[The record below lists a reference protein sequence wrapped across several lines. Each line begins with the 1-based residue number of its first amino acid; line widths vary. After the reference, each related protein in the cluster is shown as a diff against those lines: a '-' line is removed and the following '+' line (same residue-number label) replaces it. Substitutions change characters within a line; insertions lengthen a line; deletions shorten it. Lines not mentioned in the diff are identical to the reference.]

1 MCSIEAIV
9 SYGKQNGYHAM
20 GLVDRNVLSG
30 AMPFKKACQQ
40 ANIKPIYGLEF
51 SLSFEGRIHDMILY
65 ARNDRGYRNLM
76 GLSSLLCTQKQEYI
90 DVDTLNQ
97 YREDNI
103 LCLLSDDMPLTA
115 AIDKHS
121 DIEEE
126 LAKQNEVFG
135 HYIVGLMDHDIA
147 INRQRDEHLKT
158 ILEEH
163 KISYI
168 ALSRTFYPEADDVEA
183 YQVLKCIRDKKLI
196 SDDES
201 IPESGRYFLSKDQ
214 FSTLYDQKELDN
226 TDILAENCTASLTFT
241 TQLPEYKNKLDV
253 PSKQYLVSLCKE
265 GLKRRLKNDIPEA
278 YQKRLDH
285 ELKIILDMHF
295 EDYFLIVYDFILYA
309 KKNDILV
316 GPGRGSAAG
325 SLVSY
330 CLGITD
336 IDPLKYGLIFERFLN
351 PERISMPDI
360 DTDFP
365 DDKRDQIIAYARDR
379 YGADHVAHI
388 ITFGTLKARQV
399 LRDVGRVLNYSTR
412 EIDDICKLIPN
423 MNDMDLHKAYQTIP
437 LFKQKIESEEKY
449 RHLYR
454 LALKLEK
461 NPRHESTHAA
471 GVVFSRKN
479 LTEVVPITSIES
491 DIYSTQYTMEHLE
504 ELGLIKMDLL
514 AIRNLTIISEIVD
527 DIRKDKSFR
536 IQDVPLDDEA
546 TFRLIDN
553 VNTLGIFQL
562 ESAGMRNLIRKMK
575 PRNFAEIGVAIA
587 LFRPGPMK
595 NIPTFL
601 ENRAHPERIE
611 YPHPSLTDILKET
624 YGIIVYQEQ
633 IMDIARKMAGFT
645 YSKADILRKA
655 MAKKHAEEL
664 QDLYPDFINGCLKNG
679 YSKQISEK
687 IYALIQEFA
696 NYGFNKSHSIAYAL
710 VAYWLA
716 YLKANYPLPF
726 YKALLNGVIGSQ
738 SKTYDYINECTNIGN
753 KVLGPSIN
761 LSSNKYMIKEDAI
774 VMPLSAC
781 KDVGSVS
788 VSKIIASRESEG
800 LYKDYLDAVCRL
812 SRASIDRNVIENL
825 IYAGAFDEFKLGRN
839 TMLKNL
845 NNAIMYA
852 NAHKNETLLSQDF
865 DDSPIITEY
874 HDDKLVLAENEK
886 AVLGFYF
893 SFNPLL
899 EVKKKYN
906 IDTENLYDL
915 ANSYGDVK
923 GFGLIQRVK
932 VIRTKKGDMMA
943 FVDLIDDKGQLS
955 LAVMPRLYS
964 QYADQLIKGKYV
976 SFEGKIEKEASCLV
990 KKMTVL

>member
-1 MCSIEAIV
+1 MSCPLYIRSVYSLLSSMCSIEAIV
-9 SYGKQNGYHAM
+9 SYGKQNGYQAL

-51 SLSFEGRIHDMILY
+51 SLTYNERKHDMILY
-65 ARNDRGYRNLM
+65 AKNDRGFRNLM
-76 GLSSLLCTQKQEYI
+76 GLSSFICTQKLDSI
-90 DVDTLNQ
+90 DIDTLKEYHEENV
-97 YREDNI
+97 
-103 LCLLSDDMPLTA
+103 LCLLSDDMPLTS
-115 AIDKHS
+115 AIDRREN
-121 DIEEE
+121 IEDE
-126 LAKQNEVFG
+126 LRKQNEVFAP
-135 HYIVGLMDHDIA
+135 YIVGLMDHDIA
-147 INRQRDEHLKT
+147 INSKRDEYLKK
-158 ILEEH
+158 ILD
-163 KISYI
+163 KNGICYI
-168 ALSRTFYPEADDVEA
+168 ALNRTFYPDRDDVEA

-196 SDDES
+196 SDDDS
-201 IPESGRYFLSKDQ
+201 VPESGRYFLNKEQYSE
-214 FSTLYDQKELDN
+214 LYGNKELDQ
-226 TDILAENCTASLTFT
+226 TDLLAENCTVSLTFS
-241 TQLPEYKNKLDV
+241 TQLPEYRNKLDV
-253 PSKQYLVSLCKE
+253 PSKQYLVSLCRE
-265 GLKRRLKNDIPEA
+265 GLKRRLRNEIPEE
-278 YQKRLDH
+278 YQKRLEH

-365 DDKRDQIIAYARDR
+365 DDKRDQIIAYVRDR

-399 LRDVGRVLNYSTR
+399 LRDVGRVLNYTTR
-412 EIDDICKLIPN
+412 DIDDICKLIPN
-423 MNDMDLHKAYQTIP
+423 MNDMDLEKAYQTIP

-449 RHLYR
+449 RHLYQ

-471 GVVFSRKN
+471 GVVFSRKK

-527 DIRKDKSFR
+527 DIRKDTPFR
-536 IQDVPLDDEA
+536 IQDIPLDDDK

-575 PRNFAEIGVAIA
+575 PDNFAEIGVAIA

-601 ENRAHPERIE
+601 ENRAHPEKIE
-611 YPHPSLTDILKET
+611 YPHPSLTGILEET

-645 YSKADILRKA
+645 YGKADILRKA
-655 MAKKHAEEL
+655 MAKKNASEL
-664 QDLYPDFINGCLKNG
+664 QKLYPDFINGCLKNG
-679 YSKQISEK
+679 YSRQVSER

-710 VAYWLA
+710 VAYQLA
-716 YLKANYPLPF
+716 YLKANYPLSF

-738 SKTYDYINECTNIGN
+738 SKTYDYVNECTNIGN

-761 LSSNKYMIKEDAI
+761 LSSSKYMIKDNAI
-774 VMPLSAC
+774 IMPLSIC
-781 KDVGSVS
+781 KDVGSIS
-788 VSKIIASRESEG
+788 VSKIISSRENEG
-800 LYKDYLDAVCRL
+800 PYKDYLDAVCRL
-812 SRASIDRNVIENL
+812 SRASVDRNVIENL
-825 IYAGAFDEFKLGRN
+825 IYAGAFDEFGLSRN
-839 TMLKNL
+839 TMIRNL
-845 NNAIMYA
+845 NNVIMYA
-852 NAHKNETLLSQDF
+852 NAHKNEML
-865 DDSPIITEY
+865 
-874 HDDKLVLAENEK
+874 
-886 AVLGFYF
+886 
-893 SFNPLL
+893 
-899 EVKKKYN
+899 
-906 IDTENLYDL
+906 
-915 ANSYGDVK
+915 
-923 GFGLIQRVK
+923 
-932 VIRTKKGDMMA
+932 
-943 FVDLIDDKGQLS
+943 
-955 LAVMPRLYS
+955 
-964 QYADQLIKGKYV
+964 
-976 SFEGKIEKEASCLV
+976 
-990 KKMTVL
+990 